1 MDLGLQ
7 GKKVLITGASRGLGK
22 EIAKQFAKEGA
33 VVGLIARDGKTLE
46 KVITELAGKGHAYF
60 AADLMNEKQLEKS
73 LVELEKQLGQFD
85 VVVNNVGGSL
95 GRYNVLSDKKDWFA
109 MLDYN
114 LGIALSVNNR
124 LIPKMQAKGWGRVI
138 HVSSISGKHLRGDPT
153 YCLAKSALTSY
164 VKILGRA
171 VAKDGVIVSAVLPGA
186 FAFPGSYW
194 DKVTQDDPGKLK
206 DFLEHYQKIG
216 RLGKPEEIASFI
228 VFLASN
234 QASFAAGADIP
245 IDGAS
250 L

>member
-7 GKKVLITGASRGLGK
+7 GKKVLITGASRGLGQ
-22 EIAKQFAKEGA
+22 EIAKQFAQEGA
-33 VVGLIARDGKTLE
+33 IVGLIARDGKTLE
-46 KVITELAGKGHAYF
+46 TVIAKLKGEGHAYF
-60 AADLMNEKQLEKS
+60 AADLMDEKQLTKS
-73 LVELEKQLGQFD
+73 LVALEKKLGEFD
-85 VVVNNVGGSL
+85 IVVNNVGGSL
-95 GRYNVLSDKKDWFA
+95 GRSNVLSDKKDWFA

-114 LGIALSVNNR
+114 LGIAMAINNQ
-124 LIPKMQAKGWGRVI
+124 LIPKMKIKGWGRVV
-138 HVSSISGKHLRGDPT
+138 HVSSISGKHLRGDPA
-153 YCLAKSALTSY
+153 YCLAKSALTNY

-171 VAKDGVIVSAVLPGA
+171 VAQDGVIVSAVLPGA

-194 DKVTQDDPGKLK
+194 DKTSVDDPQKLK

-228 VFLASN
+228 VFLSSK
-234 QASFAAGADIP
+234 QATFAAGADVP